1 MESDVYSNT
10 SISNKK
16 HENHTKKDL
25 KEITGEF
32 DEINNLI
39 EKIKKNLTII
49 FRIIKSFI
57 NNYKQYKCY
66 NLYKSIQNAKT
77 FLEKIYNNE
86 LNSETFQIIYKNNL
100 KINSED
106 QLKSQKFF
114 SSEISS
120 INIQYKEKIDMSI
133 FDKANFGILK
143 ELILVGNNIK
153 DISFLTP
160 KTFPQLEKLNLAV
173 NNIDSSIIPIL
184 EKLNPELTE
193 LNLYKNNITD
203 TKIFGVIKRFTKLTL
218 FYIGENKFIFDESNN
233 SYELPES
240 LEEFGLTGNF
250 EGDNY
255 IILVKRLRICNVKIF
270 YISRNKLTNLNF
282 LENIKFLRLDEFW
295 AISNNI
301 TNIKEI
307 EKINNKE
314 NLRIINLK
322 QNNIQNFNELLD
334 IIDQF
339 PNLEILNLSGNP
351 KIGKKEAD
359 EMMDKI
365 KEKFQIDLKIELDD

>member
-1 MESDVYSNT
+1 
-10 SISNKK
+10 
-16 HENHTKKDL
+16 
-25 KEITGEF
+25 
-32 DEINNLI
+32 
-39 EKIKKNLTII
+39 
-49 FRIIKSFI
+49 
-57 NNYKQYKCY
+57 
-66 NLYKSIQNAKT
+66 
-77 FLEKIYNNE
+77 
-86 LNSETFQIIYKNNL
+86 
-100 KINSED
+100 
-106 QLKSQKFF
+106 
-114 SSEISS
+114 
-120 INIQYKEKIDMSI
+120 MSI

-240 LEEFGLTGNF
+240 LEDFGLTGNF

-322 QNNIQNFNELLD
+322 QNNIQNFNELFD
-334 IIDQF
+334 IIQHF
-339 PNLEILNLSGNP
+339 PNLETLNLTGNDGIKQEEVEEMKTKIENEFQRKLNIILN
-351 KIGKKEAD
+351 D
-359 EMMDKI
+359 EN
-365 KEKFQIDLKIELDD
+365 